1 MSMAEQQPAMA
12 ASAEQAEQVMKILGE
27 IAGKSRS
34 LVEDFL
40 ARHHE
45 LANGNGGPG
54 MDGRQLGNTFLELL
68 QRWVSQPGDL
78 FNHQFELWHDYMRL
92 WQGTAQRMM
101 GQEVEPVIAPDR
113 ADRRFKDPAWNE
125 NPLFDFIKQSYLL
138 SARFML
144 KAASDNGGVPD
155 RQQQKVE
162 FYTRQFVDALAPSNF
177 VMTNPEVLR
186 ATVETRGENLLRG
199 LKNMLED
206 LEAGKGRLKIKMTD
220 TDAFELGRNIATTPG
235 KVVYQNEL
243 MQLLQYEPTTEQ
255 VYKRPLMIV
264 PPWINKFYILDLQPK
279 NSFIKFCTDQGFTTF
294 VLSWVNPDKQ
304 LAHKSFEDYMLEGPL
319 AALDAIEEATGEKE
333 ITGIGYCLGGTLM
346 ASTLAY
352 MATKRDNRIK
362 ACTFF
367 TTLVDFSDPGEL
379 GIFMDEEQLRSLEEQ
394 MTKRGYLEGA
404 EMASTF
410 NLLRANDLIWS
421 FVINNYLLGKE
432 PFPFDLLYWNS
443 DNTRMPATMHSFYL
457 RKCYHENKLIEPN
470 AVTLA
475 GVPIDLRKIK
485 VPVYWVSTREDHIA
499 PWTSTYAATQ
509 VYQGPKRFVLA
520 GSGHIAG
527 VVNPPGANKYGFWTN
542 DELPATPD
550 AFLEGATQHPGSW
563 WPDWSAWNVPYSG
576 PKVPARKPGDGK
588 LPVIEDAPGSYVKI
602 KAR

>member
-1 MSMAEQQPAMA
+1 
-12 ASAEQAEQVMKILGE
+12 
-27 IAGKSRS
+27 
-34 LVEDFL
+34 
-40 ARHHE
+40 
-45 LANGNGGPG
+45 
-54 MDGRQLGNTFLELL
+54 
-68 QRWVSQPGDL
+68 
-78 FNHQFELWHDYMRL
+78 
-92 WQGTAQRMM
+92 
-101 GQEVEPVIAPDR
+101 
-113 ADRRFKDPAWNE
+113 
-125 NPLFDFIKQSYLL
+125 
-138 SARFML
+138 
-144 KAASDNGGVPD
+144 
-155 RQQQKVE
+155 
-162 FYTRQFVDALAPSNF
+162 
-177 VMTNPEVLR
+177 
-186 ATVETRGENLLRG
+186 
-199 LKNMLED
+199 
-206 LEAGKGRLKIKMTD
+206 MTD

-421 FVINNYLLGKE
+421 FVINNYLLGQG
-432 PFPFDLLYWNS
+432 
-443 DNTRMPATMHSFYL
+443 A
-457 RKCYHENKLIEPN
+457 
-470 AVTLA
+470 
-475 GVPIDLRKIK
+475 
-485 VPVYWVSTREDHIA
+485 VPVRSALLELRQHAHAGHHAQLLPAQVLPREQADRAECGNTSPACRSTCAGSRCRSTGSSTREDHIA

-509 VYQGPKRFVLA
+509 IYQGAEAVRARGLGSHRGRGQPAGRQQVRLLDQRRA
-520 GSGHIAG
+520 AGHARRLPRGCHPAPRLVVARLVGLERPLQRPQGSGPQARRRQAAG
-527 VVNPPGANKYGFWTN
+527 DRGC
-542 DELPATPD
+542 
-550 AFLEGATQHPGSW
+550 
-563 WPDWSAWNVPYSG
+563 SG
-576 PKVPARKPGDGK
+576 LVR
-588 LPVIEDAPGSYVKI
+588 EDQGPLSC
-602 KAR
+602 R